1 MTATAYERILDRLRD
16 QGKKVRQT
24 GNQAQAQCPAHDDSN
39 PSLSIKASTGQAL
52 IYCWGGCDT
61 TDILAALSLT
71 MSELYDNPKGAAYT
85 YDDGRVVKKTPNKR
99 FYQSGNTKSTPTL
112 YKLSKVQSAVFDGRA
127 VWLTEGEKDADAIE
141 SIGGVATTAPMGA
154 KNFHKV
160 DVSPLT
166 GATVKAIVDNDDA
179 GKEWQQQVSQK
190 LKGVAG
196 SLEFYRAKIG
206 KDAADHITA
215 GYTLDEFES
224 LSPKPIAL
232 SKARA
237 IFKRWLGD
245 DYDTHALDAMLAAA
259 AVERLDGD
267 PVWLLIIS
275 GSGNAKTEAVRAL
288 SGIDA
293 LVVSTITSEGA
304 LLSAT
309 EKRQKAKDDTGGLLR
324 EIGGRGVLVIKDFTS
339 ILSMNRDL
347 RAQVLGALREVHD
360 GSWVRKVGSE
370 GGRSLPWEGRVTII
384 GAVTTAWD
392 THHAVVSSMGD
403 RFVLLR
409 VDSKKGRIAAGRQAI
424 DNTSTETQMREEL
437 AAAVAGVIAGM
448 ETTGTTLSGQ
458 ETDIVLAAADLVT
471 LARTGV
477 EYDYQGNVIDA
488 HAPEMPTRF
497 AKELTQIIR
506 GAVAVGMSR
515 RDALRLAIRCARDSM
530 PPLRL
535 AIIDD
540 LAGNAESTTS
550 DVQRRLNKPWK
561 TVDRQLQS
569 LNMLEVLDVVEKP
582 WGEERHRWHY
592 SLASLINPTALDP
605 ESLPDLESS
614 PQKSVR
620 TPNPH
625 KKRDERR
632 EEGTETPQVVTD
644 KSGEDSAPRQCQLCG
659 NPLVWP
665 DSQQRG
671 TCSTCWVHDEDGAA

>member
-1 MTATAYERILDRLRD
+1 MTGVAYERVIDALRSHNRT
-16 QGKKVRQT
+16 VRQNGT
-24 GNQAQAQCPAHDDSN
+24 KAAAQCPAHDDST
-39 PSLSIKASTGQAL
+39 PSLSIKAIDGQAL

-61 TDILAALSLT
+61 TDVLAAAGLT
-71 MSELYDNPKGAAYT
+71 MSDLYDEPRGKTYI

-141 SIGGVATTAPMGA
+141 SVGGVATTAPMGA
-154 KNFHKV
+154 KNFYKV
-160 DVSPLT
+160 DVSPLI

-179 GKEWQQQVSQK
+179 GKDWQQQVSQK

-196 SLEFYRAKIG
+196 SLEFYRAKVG

-224 LSPKPIAL
+224 LSPKPVAL
-232 SKARA
+232 AAARDV
-237 IFKRWLGD
+237 FKRWLGK
-245 DYDTHALDAMLAAA
+245 DYDTDALDAMLAAA

-267 PVWLLIIS
+267 PLWLLIIS

-309 EKRQKAKDDTGGLLR
+309 EKRQKAKDATGGLLR
-324 EIGGRGVLVIKDFTS
+324 EIGSRGVLVVKDFTS

-347 RAQVLGALREVHD
+347 RAQVIGALREVHD
-360 GSWVRKVGSE
+360 GSWVRKVGGE
-370 GGRSLPWEGRVTII
+370 GGRSLSWEGRIVII

-392 THHAVVSSMGD
+392 TYHSVVSSMGD

-409 VDSKKGRIAAGRQAI
+409 VDSKKGRMAAGRQAI
-424 DNTSTETQMREEL
+424 DNTSTEKQMREEL

-448 ETTGTTLSGQ
+448 DTKGITLTDK
-458 ETDIVLAAADLVT
+458 ETDLVLAAADLVT

-530 PPLRL
+530 PPMRI

-540 LAGNAESTTS
+540 LAKHPDSPTS
-550 DVQRRLNKPWK
+550 DVQRRINKPWK

-569 LNMLEVLDVVEKP
+569 LHMLEVLDVMDRK
-582 WGEERHRWHY
+582 WGEERNRWHY
-592 SLASLINPTALDP
+592 SLASHIDPTALDP
-605 ESLPDLESS
+605 KSLPDLESS
-614 PQKSVR
+614 PEKSVP
-620 TPNPH
+620 TPNPQE
-625 KKRDERR
+625 KGIGET
-632 EEGTETPQVVTD
+632 EETETGRLVGD
-644 KSGEDSAPRQCQLCG
+644 FSGEDLAPGQCQLCG
-659 NPLVWP
+659 KPLVWP
-665 DSQQRG
+665 DAQQRG
-671 TCSTCWVHDEDGAA
+671 TCSTCWLHNDDGAA